1 MGFFS
6 SLFNTFF
13 SSSSSPKT
21 VSYSKS
27 SPNKFDDDNDYY
39 DSYPQLYSDLSDCNL
54 NYSDY
59 TFSGKFTKTGR
70 MRTKR
75 HIRIFKDEDVLYSI
89 IKLGYE
95 QPITYSRE
103 IPSSPSTAQL
113 DYLCDLALDHGNSVP
128 AVLSF
133 YDASA
138 LISRYVDHDRIPN
151 PELFHFA
158 DEMHISVSYYSGKR
172 MLYDIVFAQLDEL
185 NRTAFFI
192 FCVYR
197 DIDHSV
203 SGNLNRCRYKDL
215 FYSFAE
221 SVKDD
226 SKFHKSLDENYY
238 GADLRFFGSKYSKS
252 LGYSL
257 SGGSKRTYAYKQ
269 AKEFL
274 ISHGLI

>member
-113 DYLCDLALDHGNSVP
+113 DYLYDLALDHGNSVP

-158 DEMHISVSYYSGKR
+158 DEI
-172 MLYDIVFAQLDEL
+172 LTIVENECYTILFS
-185 NRTAFFI
+185 
-192 FCVYR
+192 
-197 DIDHSV
+197 HS
-203 SGNLNRCRYKDL
+203 
-215 FYSFAE
+215 
-221 SVKDD
+221 
-226 SKFHKSLDENYY
+226 
-238 GADLRFFGSKYSKS
+238 
-252 LGYSL
+252 
-257 SGGSKRTYAYKQ
+257 
-269 AKEFL
+269 
-274 ISHGLI
+274 